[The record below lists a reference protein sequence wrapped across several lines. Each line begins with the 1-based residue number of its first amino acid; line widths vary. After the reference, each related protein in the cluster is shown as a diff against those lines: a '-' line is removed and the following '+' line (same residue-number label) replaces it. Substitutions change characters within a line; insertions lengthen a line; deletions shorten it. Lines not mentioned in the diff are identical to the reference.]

1 MDINPLISDL
11 KKYKEELL
19 DTIEIAMGFGELNK
33 ADVHIAQAIVDI
45 HGEPDSTRPFHRVAD
60 IYNLPLQEVVTNI
73 RDFTNKGY
81 KSFLIFDPQDVPDI
95 DFESDIDS
103 TD

>member
-1 MDINPLISDL
+1 MNINPLISDL

-19 DTIEIAMGFGELNK
+19 DTIEIAIGFNELTK
-33 ADVHIAQAIVDI
+33 ADI
-45 HGEPDSTRPFHRVAD
+45 HVANAVAEIKGESHSAHPFHQVAGLYD
-60 IYNLPLQEVVTNI
+60 LPLDEVVRNI

-81 KSFLIFDPQDVPDI
+81 KSFSIFDPQDIPDI

-103 TD
+103 SD

>member
-19 DTIEIAMGFGELNK
+19 DTIEIAMGFDELNK
-33 ADVHIAQAIVDI
+33 ADVHIAHAIAEINGEVD
-45 HGEPDSTRPFHRVAD
+45 SSRPFHQVAD
-60 IYNLPLQEVVTNI
+60 IYNLPLQEVVSNI

-95 DFESDIDS
+95 DFESDMDS
-103 TD
+103 LD

>member
-19 DTIEIAMGFGELNK
+19 DTIEIAMGFDELTK
-33 ADVHIAQAIVDI
+33 ADVYIAHAKAEIN
-45 HGEPDSTRPFHRVAD
+45 GEWDSPRPFHQVAD
-60 IYNLPLQEVVTNI
+60 IYHLPLDEVVANI

-81 KSFLIFDPQDVPDI
+81 KSFLIFEPQDVPDI
-95 DFESDIDS
+95 DFDSDMDS
-103 TD
+103 LD

>member
-19 DTIEIAMGFGELNK
+19 DTIEIAMGINELNK
-33 ADVHIAQAIVDI
+33 ADVHIAHAIAEI
-45 HGEPDSTRPFHRVAD
+45 KGELDSTHPFHQVAN
-60 IYNLPLQEVVTNI
+60 IYNLPLLEVVKNI

-95 DFESDIDS
+95 DFDSDTDS
-103 TD
+103 SD